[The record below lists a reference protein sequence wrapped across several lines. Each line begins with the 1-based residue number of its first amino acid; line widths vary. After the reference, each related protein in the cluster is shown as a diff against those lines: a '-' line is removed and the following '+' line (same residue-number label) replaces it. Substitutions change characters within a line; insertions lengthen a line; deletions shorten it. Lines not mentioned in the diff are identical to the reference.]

1 MLSESQKIRDE
12 IKYYERE
19 RNDWAVNIKM
29 YNAKEKIKEL
39 DNRVK
44 ELKDKLYD
52 IEFQELVNEEK
63 KHTGLEG

>member
-29 YNAKEKIKEL
+29 YNANEKIKEL
-39 DNRVK
+39 DNRIK

-63 KHTGLEG
+63 KNTGLDG

>member
-12 IKYYERE
+12 IKHYERE

-39 DNRVK
+39 DNRIK

-63 KHTGLEG
+63 KHT

>member
-19 RNDWAVNIKM
+19 RNDWAVNVKM

-39 DNRVK
+39 DNKIR

-63 KHTGLEG
+63 KHTVLEG